1 MGAVRIIGVVRG
13 NGSIGIVGSFGI
25 RILGA
30 RTIRVARFR
39 VMIRVGIVGVGV
51 GIFRIPGLG
60 VGIFG
65 FMVTGFGISGVRVR
79 TLGVIIRVGIRI
91 GNIGDGSYPSISGSC
106 LGFGA
111 ILDHV
116 TRATT
121 V

>member
-13 NGSIGIVGSFGI
+13 NRIIGIVGAFGI
-25 RILGA
+25 RILGV
-30 RTIRVARFR
+30 RTIRVAKFR
-39 VMIRVGIVGVGV
+39 VMIRVGIAGVRV

-65 FMVTGFGISGVRVR
+65 FMVRCFRISGVRVR
-79 TLGVIIRVGIRI
+79 TLGVGIRVGIQV
-91 GNIGDGSYPSISGSC
+91 GNIGDGCYPSISGSC

-111 ILDHV
+111 ILDLV

>member
-13 NGSIGIVGSFGI
+13 NGNIGIVGFFGI
-25 RILGA
+25 RILGVG
-30 RTIRVARFR
+30 TIRAVRFR
-39 VMIRVGIVGVGV
+39 VVIGIVEVGV
-51 GIFRIPGLG
+51 GIFRIPGLR

-65 FMVTGFGISGVRVR
+65 FMVRGFGISGVRVR
-79 TLGVIIRVGIRI
+79 TLGVGIRVGIRI
-91 GNIGDGSYPSISGSC
+91 GNIGDGSYPSISSSC
-106 LGFGA
+106 LGLGT